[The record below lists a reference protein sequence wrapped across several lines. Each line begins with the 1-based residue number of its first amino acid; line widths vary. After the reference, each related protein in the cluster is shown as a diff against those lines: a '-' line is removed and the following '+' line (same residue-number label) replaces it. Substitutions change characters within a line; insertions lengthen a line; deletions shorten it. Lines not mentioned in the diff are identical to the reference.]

1 MFCGMKI
8 PVWRTPLALSQVDQR
23 IPRVPRLDGLMFNL
37 SQVLI
42 LALSKCCIIS
52 PFTSWSKRK
61 LFAQKSTNCWK
72 LRICY
77 TFWFSLEMGRL
88 KVWGQAGQKSWICTF
103 RAIYDVMLL
112 SIFMSYKFSTSFAS
126 FRRSLIFGGKYVAA
140 KDKIV
145 WQSSSSSI

>member
-88 KVWGQAGQKSWICTF
+88 KVWGQAGQKVEFAHSEQFTMLCFSVSSCHINSPQVLLHSEGVW
-103 RAIYDVMLL
+103 YLEENMLL
-112 SIFMSYKFSTSFAS
+112 Q
-126 FRRSLIFGGKYVAA
+126 
-140 KDKIV
+140 KIK
-145 WQSSSSSI
+145 